1 MKKTTVPVIFPRE
14 GVYER
19 SGIHFDF
26 DCLTPGAAVHFTMDG
41 SQPTAESPVY
51 HRDDGLVLLPD
62 IPAQRGRS
70 VSTQVQIKA
79 FAVADGCEP
88 SETVTFHYEV
98 RHRATDQYISEF
110 LRPLSDDA
118 PALLRIS
125 DYDDESMY
133 LLVGTERALL
143 IDAGLDRNGDLPG
156 YVRSIIG
163 DKPCDVV
170 ITHCHI
176 DHYGQAWNLKDAGF
190 PIYMNHAD
198 IELGKKLF
206 GDDLSFT
213 LPLAKGQTFDL
224 GNTVLKTFTIP
235 GHTAAGTV
243 LVDEKNGDAFTGDAI
258 GSPVNSMPGA
268 LLLHFGNPE
277 GVVDRILPA
286 YVQFL
291 RKEGKYLQ
299 HIHTGHNNNVIDAS
313 ALLPVMEK
321 MLQNAV
327 DLGDAARKPTLR
339 PLSDGLTSSPHVIYE
354 GNFRM
359 AMDWNSANVD
369 KLFSPGLTAEN
380 MSLLADLYAETG
392 MLEPEFDPNVTEYT
406 WHSADAND
414 TLALRPM
421 STRCASVTV
430 NGIPVSSGEAFGSA
444 DAYTIEVIAPDGTTK
459 TVYRIQR
466 VDT

>member
-235 GHTAAGTV
+235 
-243 LVDEKNGDAFTGDAI
+243 
-258 GSPVNSMPGA
+258 
-268 LLLHFGNPE
+268 
-277 GVVDRILPA
+277 
-286 YVQFL
+286 
-291 RKEGKYLQ
+291 
-299 HIHTGHNNNVIDAS
+299 
-313 ALLPVMEK
+313 
-321 MLQNAV
+321 
-327 DLGDAARKPTLR
+327 
-339 PLSDGLTSSPHVIYE
+339 
-354 GNFRM
+354 
-359 AMDWNSANVD
+359 
-369 KLFSPGLTAEN
+369 
-380 MSLLADLYAETG
+380 
-392 MLEPEFDPNVTEYT
+392 
-406 WHSADAND
+406 
-414 TLALRPM
+414 
-421 STRCASVTV
+421 
-430 NGIPVSSGEAFGSA
+430 
-444 DAYTIEVIAPDGTTK
+444 
-459 TVYRIQR
+459 
-466 VDT
+466 